1 MDKMENLPRISL
13 SVSEM
18 EVRKRYHLTVSKM
31 LIQKYGINFALLLSE
46 IDRIT
51 HTSQEKLDDE
61 GYLQLSY
68 SLFERDI
75 RISKGQA
82 KPIVDKMIDL
92 GLLEIKY
99 TQNGRRKLY
108 RLNNDKTV
116 QHLQKLISEY
126 DAKKKK

>member
-1 MDKMENLPRISL
+1 MDTLPRVSL
-13 SVSEM
+13 SISEM
-18 EVRKRYHLTVSKM
+18 EVRRRYHLTLSKM
-31 LIQKYGINFALLLSE
+31 FIQTYGINFALLLSE

-51 HTSQEKLDDE
+51 HTSTERLDED

-82 KPIVDKMIDL
+82 KLIVDKMIEL

-99 TQNGRRKLY
+99 THDGRRKLY
-108 RLNNDKTV
+108 RLNNDNVVSELKR
-116 QHLQKLISEY
+116 LISKYE
-126 DAKKKK
+126 ARKKN

>member
-1 MDKMENLPRISL
+1 MDDLPRISL
-13 SVSEM
+13 SISEI
-18 EVRKRYHLTVSKM
+18 EVRRRYHLTLSKM
-31 LIQKYGINFALLLSE
+31 FIQTYGINFALLLSE

-51 HTSQEKLDDE
+51 HTSPEKLDEE

-82 KPIVDKMIDL
+82 KPIVDKMIEL

-99 TQNGRRKLY
+99 THDGRRKLY
-108 RLNNDKTV
+108 RLNNDNVVAELKR
-116 QHLQKLISEY
+116 LISKY
-126 DAKKKK
+126 DARKKN

>member
-1 MDKMENLPRISL
+1 MDKMEDLPRISL
-13 SVSEM
+13 SISEM
-18 EVRKRYHLTVSKM
+18 EVRRRYHLTLSKM
-31 LIQKYGINFALLLSE
+31 FIQTYGINFALLLSE

-51 HTSQEKLDDE
+51 HTSIERLDED

-82 KPIVDKMIDL
+82 KPIVDKMVEL

-99 TQNGRRKLY
+99 THDDRRKLY
-108 RLNNDKTV
+108 RLNNENVILELKR
-116 QHLQKLISEY
+116 LISKY
-126 DAKKKK
+126 DLRKKN

>member
-1 MDKMENLPRISL
+1 MDTLPRVSL
-13 SVSEM
+13 SISEM
-18 EVRKRYHLTVSKM
+18 EVRRRYHLTLSKM
-31 LIQKYGINFALLLSE
+31 FIQTYGINFALLLSE

-51 HTSQEKLDDE
+51 HTSTERLDED

-82 KPIVDKMIDL
+82 KPIVDKMIEL

-99 TQNGRRKLY
+99 THDGRRKLY
-108 RLNNDKTV
+108 RLNNDNVVSELKR
-116 QHLQKLISEY
+116 LISKYE
-126 DAKKKK
+126 ARKKN

>member
-1 MDKMENLPRISL
+1 MEDLPRISL
-13 SVSEM
+13 SISEM
-18 EVRKRYHLTVSKM
+18 EVRRRYHLTLSKM
-31 LIQKYGINFALLLSE
+31 FIQTYGINFALLLSE

-51 HTSQEKLDDE
+51 HTSNERLDED

-82 KPIVDKMIDL
+82 KPIVDKMVEL

-99 TQNGRRKLY
+99 THDGRRKLY
-108 RLNNDKTV
+108 RLNNENVILELKR
-116 QHLQKLISEY
+116 LISKY
-126 DAKKKK
+126 DSRKKN

>member
-1 MDKMENLPRISL
+1 MEDLPRISL
-13 SVSEM
+13 SISEM
-18 EVRKRYHLTVSKM
+18 EVRRRYHLTLSKM
-31 LIQKYGINFALLLSE
+31 FIQTYGINFALLLSE

-51 HTSQEKLDDE
+51 HTSIERLDED

-82 KPIVDKMIDL
+82 KPIVDKMVEL

-99 TQNGRRKLY
+99 THDDRRKLY
-108 RLNNDKTV
+108 RLNNENVILELKR
-116 QHLQKLISEY
+116 LISKY
-126 DAKKKK
+126 DLRKKN